1 VGGSHHFLNPKA
13 PHGSPSGAIGAN
25 MKQEYPKWLYS
36 KDGAVLVQDEA
47 SHKALEGEWFDNP
60 ADIGAEKPEAKPAK
74 KTAKKG

>member
-1 VGGSHHFLNPKA
+1 
-13 PHGSPSGAIGAN
+13 